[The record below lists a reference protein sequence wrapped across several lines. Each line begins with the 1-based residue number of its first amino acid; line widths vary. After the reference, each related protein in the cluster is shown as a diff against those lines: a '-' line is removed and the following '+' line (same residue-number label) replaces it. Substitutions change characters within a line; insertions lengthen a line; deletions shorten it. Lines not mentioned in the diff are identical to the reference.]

1 MKMSKTLDELT
12 KLNDMADALV
22 ADVRNANKH
31 LYAEYKCSEVATLDK
46 FMDDMREL
54 AEYAKK
60 LNHKKFWTGIE
71 LDFYSGSYGGV
82 PEIVVEFESDGNFII
97 QANPSGY
104 GYRPYIYNDEYANC
118 GIIETNFGDLY
129 RSFTSCIDGWS
140 WYDNECKHFIALH
153 ANEIIGTVHDM
164 ICDQFEKEINDKT
177 AAAIRKQKQIVSD
190 IENITKQL

>member
-1 MKMSKTLDELT
+1 MSKTLDELT

-31 LYAEYKCSEVATLDK
+31 LYADYKRNEVATLDK

-60 LNHKKFWTGIE
+60 LNYKKFFTKIE
-71 LDFYSGSYGGV
+71 LDFYGPSFRDA
-82 PEIVVEFESDGNFII
+82 PELVVEFDSEGQFMLM
-97 QANPSGY
+97 PHGTGY
-104 GYRPYIYNDEYANC
+104 DACIYASKYADC
-118 GIIETNFGDLY
+118 GTIRCVSWKYLRDDDFV
-129 RSFTSCIDGWS
+129 DGWS
-140 WYDNECKHFIALH
+140 WYDKESKRFIALH

-177 AAAIRKQKQIVSD
+177 AAAIRRQKQIISD
-190 IENITKQL
+190 IESIARQL